1 MLIFS
6 KYTNYIYYDV
16 IDDTHISMS
25 TGYYE
30 FSISSTYPVRSNIS
44 ITGVYSV
51 DYETR
56 SGESYSTE
64 VSVPFSIPS
73 GSHTSST
80 VKVTTDRISFDY
92 TPYRINSCSWLE
104 FRNLNIQSDTW
115 FNYDY

>member
-1 MLIFS
+1 
-6 KYTNYIYYDV
+6 
-16 IDDTHISMS
+16 MS

-30 FSISSTYPVRSNIS
+30 FSIASTYPVRSNIS

-73 GSHTSST
+73 GSHNSSV
-80 VKVTTDRISFDY
+80 VKVTTNSISFEY